1 MKRWRC
7 PECHLVYTTRPD
19 SHWRGFWAARLI
31 ILVSVMGKVLTGCWL
46 KGISRQRQQYW
57 WRGYR
62 RQAPLHTDWRTVK
75 ELLAAGVILA
85 THSLT
90 HRVVTTFDT
99 KANRIF
105 AVTVGCEYG

>member
-19 SHWRGFWAARLI
+19 SHWRGFWATRLI
-31 ILVSVMGKVLTGCWL
+31 IIVSVMGKVLTGYWL
-46 KGISRQRQQYW
+46 KSISRQRQQYW

-62 RQAPLHTDWRTVK
+62 RHAPIHTEWRTVN
-75 ELLAAGVILA
+75 ELLATGVILA

-90 HRVVTTFDT
+90 HCAVTTVRIPP
-99 KANRIF
+99 NRIF
-105 AVTVGCEYG
+105 AVTAGSEYG